1 MKPYSERSM
10 FVRNL
15 GPKSLFGT
23 SLASVVVSLAFTAD
37 AQSDIDRPLANVLLL
52 VDSSGSMEFRA
63 ADNKLPV
70 CNPGNP
76 GATNEKSRWIDLVE
90 VMTGTLNNY
99 SCFPM
104 SRSSS
109 AFASEYG
116 ISGKSPYDWNYV
128 NPFNRIVSGGCTVGP
143 GVIPPTNAPY
153 SYPTNTVGRFTF
165 TAPSTV
171 VRPASFAAYVPCP
184 GFSQGS
190 DGILDVFKEKVR
202 FGLMTFDTHVDAGTG
217 LTSSKNM
224 DVTTGFAGTWSY
236 FQNSVPATGR
246 PANCSTD
253 QPQEVGAR
261 NAAAPPWEGRMVA
274 FGASDSPSS
283 DLLTRNQRIQE
294 VFLSTR
300 PYGATPLAGQLSDAR
315 DFLWKDTSKDPLDAS
330 ASPADFG
337 PKADPLTLLPECRRS
352 IIILL
357 SDGEPNL
364 DLRPFCEN
372 TAEGGHCPYETPED
386 IAWNL
391 RTNPANDPDQSVE
404 TVVIGFALSQVTVPG
419 KGTVSCDKLTTSDC
433 SSYPNERALQACCTL
448 NAIAAAGGK
457 PNSDGSSKTA
467 YFPKNNKELRQTFS
481 RILSGITTSVTT
493 RTSAVFA
500 SASQGNAN
508 GSNQFSSGFE
518 PVLEQP
524 WRGKLTRK
532 RIQCNALGVPEE
544 QAVDGNQGDDFAR
557 NVSSGSGSARQ
568 FITFVPDSTP
578 ANTVRPYV
586 SGNPDGLNNQTG
598 TKVGPTGV
606 DSFVSSVPAAKMNV
620 TAASCTAANAT
631 TCRNDILGWLLGKT
645 NSEGETRCSSST
657 SSDCSLFGAIFY
669 ANPTF
674 VSGAPREYLQD
685 ETYAGFAR
693 AIGVKKR
700 SNVLYAPTVDG
711 MLHAM
716 KTAPY
721 DASGTAVD
729 SATNNELWA
738 FIPPAVLPVIQ
749 SQYPNTPAVLLD
761 GTPVV
766 RDVPARLSGSNYL
779 FERPKTEAKTAT
791 GTYRTAMV
799 SGFGVGQVAGG
810 YYALDVTD
818 PDLASG
824 GGPKFLWQLTKD
836 TSGNA
841 LFGEGGTA
849 ALATVFVRA
858 NSSDPGADVAVAILP
873 GGDMGLRTG
882 VGTTAGP
889 ILAPKDTTYAAKTSV
904 SSYTSA
910 DAARSLTVVRL
921 DTGEILRSFRAVG
934 LAALSSTK
942 TTLLDIPAPISGRP
956 AVYPGTT
963 GTNADRA
970 FVGDNEGR
978 LWRLDLSNPDPSLW
992 TFQVYFDAYFDQAIS
1007 ARQPIELAPVLSV
1020 DDQGIPAVVFATGEQ
1035 RVQTATAGM
1044 LNRIISVSDYFN
1056 KTTAKFS
1063 ADVNWVQSLGCPGA
1077 CAAGQYSG
1085 ERVTGP
1091 MELFGGTVYAS
1102 SGIPATAGS
1111 NQCTQANHRI
1121 WALDYVKSEDE
1132 RLAVASPNAMSGPAG
1147 RWPAASSGQT
1157 PPKSTSVSAGLV
1169 YGVAI
1174 EQQPSCSTEVAT
1186 PTDDPY
1192 LAYGTYTSTST
1203 VTPGNFF
1210 LVYQVGGVN
1219 GNTTG
1224 EVTTNK
1230 VQLQAPPSTVNID
1243 SWAPLFE

>member
-1 MKPYSERSM
+1 M
-10 FVRNL
+10 FGRNL
-15 GPKSLFGT
+15 SRKGLLGT
-23 SLASVVVSLAFTAD
+23 TLTSTLCLVSAAH
-37 AQSDIDRPLANVLLL
+37 AQSDIDRPLPNVLLL

-63 ADNKLPV
+63 ADNELPV

-76 GATNEKSRWIDLVE
+76 SATNEKSRWIDLVE
-90 VMTGTLNNY
+90 VMTGTINNY

-116 ISGKSPYDWNYV
+116 IAGTAPYDWNYV

-143 GVIPPTNAPY
+143 GVVPPTSAPY
-153 SYPTNTVGRFTF
+153 SYPTNGVARLNF

-171 VRPASFAAYVPCP
+171 VRPTSFGSYVPCA
-184 GFSQGS
+184 GFSQGV

-217 LTSSKNM
+217 LTASNNM
-224 DVTTGFAGTWSY
+224 DVSTGFRGTWSY
-236 FQNSVPATGR
+236 FLNGASAVGR
-246 PANCSTD
+246 PANCTTD

-274 FGASDSPSS
+274 FGASDASSS

-294 VFLSTR
+294 VFLATR

-315 DFLWKDTSKDPLDAS
+315 DFLWRDTSKDPLDAS
-330 ASPADFG
+330 STPADFG
-337 PKADPLTLLPECRRS
+337 PKQDPLTLLPECRRT

-372 TAEGGHCPYETPED
+372 EIEGGRCPYETPED

-404 TVVIGFALSQVTVPG
+404 TVVIGFALSEVNVPG
-419 KGTVSCDKLTTSDC
+419 RGTVSCDELTETDC
-433 SSYPNERALQACCTL
+433 TNFPNERALQACCTL
-448 NAIAAAGGK
+448 NAIAAAGGE
-457 PNSDGSSKTA
+457 PNPDGSSKTA
-467 YFPKNNKELRQTFS
+467 FFPKNNKELRQTFS
-481 RILSGITTSVTT
+481 HILSSITTSVTT

-500 SASQGNAN
+500 SASQGSAN
-508 GSNQFSSGFE
+508 GSHQFSSGFE

-524 WRGKLTRK
+524 WHGKLTRK
-532 RIQCNALGVPEE
+532 RIQCSSLGVPEE
-544 QAVDGNQGDDFAR
+544 QTIDRNQGDDFAY
-557 NVSSGSGSARQ
+557 NVNSGSGPARKFMTYLPATASA
-568 FITFVPDSTP
+568 
-578 ANTVRPYV
+578 ANSIRPYV
-586 SGNPDGLNNQTG
+586 SGNPDGLSNQSG
-598 TKVGPTGV
+598 SLIGPLGI

-620 TAASCTAANAT
+620 TTSSCTAANAT
-631 TCRNDILGWLLGKT
+631 TCRDDILGWLLGKT
-645 NSEGETRCSSST
+645 NSEGETRCSSP
-657 SSDCSLFGAIFY
+657 SSEDCSLFGAIFY
-669 ANPTF
+669 ATPTF

-685 ETYAGFAR
+685 ETYAAFAR
-693 AIGVKKR
+693 SKGTTLR
-700 SNVLYAPTVDG
+700 SNVLYAPTIDG

-716 KTAPY
+716 KTAPFN
-721 DASGTAVD
+721 AAGEAVD
-729 SATNNELWA
+729 SAENNELWA
-738 FIPPAVLPVIQ
+738 FLPPAVLPVVQ
-749 SQYPNTPAVLLD
+749 TQYPNTPAVLLD

-766 RDVPARLSGSNYL
+766 RDVPARASGTNFVL
-779 FERPKTEAKTAT
+779 ERTKADAQTAT
-791 GTYRTAMV
+791 GTYRTVMV

-818 PDLASG
+818 PDLDD
-824 GGPKFLWQLTKD
+824 GGPRFLWQLTKD
-836 TSGNA
+836 ASGNA
-841 LFGEGGTA
+841 LFGEGGTP
-849 ALATVFVRA
+849 ALATVFVRSG
-858 NSSDPGADVAVAILP
+858 SSDAGADVAVAILP
-873 GGDMGLRTG
+873 GGDAGLRTG

-889 ILAPKDTTYAAKTSV
+889 ILATKDSTYAAKTSV

-910 DAARSLTVVRL
+910 DPARSLTVVRL
-921 DTGEILRSFRAVG
+921 DTGEVLRSFRAVG
-934 LAALSSTK
+934 LTALSSTK
-942 TTLLDIPAPISGRP
+942 TTIVDIPAPISGRP
-956 AVYPGTT
+956 AVYPGAT
-963 GTNADRA
+963 GSNADRA
-970 FVGDNEGR
+970 FVGDAEGR
-978 LWRLDLSNPDPSLW
+978 LWRLDMSNPDPSAW
-992 TFQVYFDAYFDQAIS
+992 TFQVYFDAYFDQALS
-1007 ARQPIELAPVLSV
+1007 ARQPVELAPVLSIDEDGV
-1020 DDQGIPAVVFATGEQ
+1020 ASIVFATGEQ
-1035 RVQTATAGM
+1035 RVQTATTGM
-1044 LNRIISVSDYFN
+1044 LTRVISISDYFN

-1063 ADVNWVQSLGCPGA
+1063 ADVNWVQSLGCAGT
-1077 CAAGQYSG
+1077 CGAGQYAG

-1091 MELFGGTVYAS
+1091 MELFGGTVYLS
-1102 SGIPATAGS
+1102 TGIPATAGS

-1121 WALDYVKSEDE
+1121 WALDYVQSEDE
-1132 RLAVASPNAMSGPAG
+1132 RLGVTSPSAMSGPAG
-1147 RWPAASSGQT
+1147 RWPAATAGQP
-1157 PPKSTSVSAGLV
+1157 PPKSTSISAGLV

-1210 LVYQVGGVN
+1210 LVYQVGGVS

-1230 VQLQAPPSTVNID
+1230 VQLEAPPSTVNID